1 MTVESRPEGFSE
13 PQPLHA
19 ANNPKPQPAAKCC
32 SPNLKMFIC
41 VLAFC
46 NFSKSLSGSYTKST
60 ITQIERRFDISS
72 SVVGIIDGS
81 FEMGNLLVITVVS
94 YFGAKFHRPRIIGA
108 GVLLMAMGTL
118 LMALPHFL
126 MGRYVYE
133 SVASPVNDAD
143 NFTVT
148 SPCSASSQNIAQQLT
163 AGCDKGEEEGSFMWI
178 IVLLGNVIRG
188 IGESTVGP
196 LGMAFIDDYAR
207 PENSAFYIG
216 CLHTISVIGPLFGY
230 SLGSLCANLYVD
242 IGFVNTESVLITPQD
257 SRWVGAWWL
266 GYLVAGALSL
276 LSAVPFW
283 FLPSALPEVPQP
295 AGPDTSSGHP
305 AHTYPEQTTV
315 SLAEIAKDFVPS
327 LKRLLSNKIYIL
339 YLIFNALIFNSFVI
353 IITYTPK
360 YFEQQ
365 FGQSASRAN
374 FLLGITSIPA
384 TCLGIFLSGVI
395 MKRFKLDQLGAAKL
409 SFVTYIAGFLCTVPY
424 FVLSCSN
431 MDVAGVTVPYQRSA
445 LAGDVEVNLLSSCN
459 AGCGCSLNQWDPVCG
474 QNGVTY
480 VSACY
485 AGCSSTHGSGMNTSF
500 HDCKC
505 VQNWGV
511 SKVNSTAVLG
521 QCPRE
526 SSCSTVFYIYLALQS
541 LSFFLLGLGS
551 VPLFLICLRTV
562 EPELKSLSAGTF
574 MLVLR
579 VMGGIPAPIY
589 FGALIDSTC
598 LKWGSRKCGG
608 RGACRLYDTQTF
620 RFLFLGLTSGLRVC
634 GFVLFWITI
643 VQIKKKLQKDQQAA
657 ANLELQKPAGGAAEA
672 LLKEDMEQQD
682 GLKHRKETV

>member
-13 PQPLHA
+13 PHPLHA
-19 ANNPKPQPAAKCC
+19 ANDPKPQPAAKCC
-32 SPNLKMFIC
+32 SPSLKMFIC

-60 ITQIERRFDISS
+60 ITQIERRFDIPS

-126 MGRYVYE
+126 MGQYE
-133 SVASPVNDAD
+133 YGTVAFPVNDAD
-143 NFTVT
+143 NFIVT
-148 SPCSASSQNIAQQLT
+148 SPCSASSQNITQQHT
-163 AGCDKGEEEGSFMWI
+163 AGCDKGEEEGSPMWI
-178 IVLLGNVIRG
+178 ILLLGNVIRG
-188 IGESTVGP
+188 IGEATVGP

-242 IGFVNTESVLITPQD
+242 IGFVNMESVFITPQD

-276 LSAVPFW
+276 LSALPFW

-295 AGPDTSSGHP
+295 AGPDTSSGQP
-305 AHTYPEQTTV
+305 AHTCPEQTTV

-327 LKRLLSNKIYIL
+327 LKRLLTNKIYVL
-339 YLIFNALIFNSFVI
+339 YLIFNALIFNGFVI

-395 MKRFKLDQLGAAKL
+395 MKRFKLDLLGAARL

-424 FVLSCSN
+424 FALSCSN
-431 MDVAGVTVPYQRSA
+431 TDVAGVTVPYQRSA
-445 LAGDVEVNLLSSCN
+445 LAGDVEVSLVSSCN

-485 AGCSSTHGSGMNTSF
+485 AGCSSTHGSGMNTNF
-500 HDCKC
+500 HDCRC
-505 VQNWGV
+505 VQSWGV
-511 SKVNSTAVLG
+511 SEVNSTAVLG
-521 QCPRE
+521 QCSRE
-526 SSCSTVFYIYLALQS
+526 SSCSTMFYIYLALQS
-541 LSFFLLGLGS
+541 LSFFLLCLGS
-551 VPLFLICLRTV
+551 VPLFLICLRSV
-562 EPELKSLSAGTF
+562 EPELKSLSAGMF
-574 MLVLR
+574 LLVLR
-579 VMGGIPAPIY
+579 LMGGIPAPIY

-608 RGACRLYDTQTF
+608 RGACRIYDTQTF
-620 RFLFLGLTSGLRVC
+620 RFLFLGLISGLRVC
-634 GFVLFWITI
+634 GYVLFWITV
-643 VQIKKKLQKDQQAA
+643 VQIKKKLQKDKQTA

-672 LLKEDMEQQD
+672 LLKEDTE
-682 GLKHRKETV
+682 